1 MTSDLF
7 SIFPSNITLQGLSHL
22 DDVRGGDEDHV
33 HAAPVAAPGLQLGP
47 LVQGEPRVR
56 VAGAREVHP
65 DDRVI
70 PVDWEEELLDVSI
83 NIINLLFGFPLFK
96 YGAAWTED
104 WFLMMR
110 MKEMT
115 RIRKVRRAE
124 RILVYPADWDHPSIY
139 IGNREKRDLRVVG
152 NCLNEFE

>member
-22 DDVRGGDEDHV
+22 DDVCGGDEDHV
-33 HAAPVAAPGLQLGP
+33 HAAPGLQLGP

-70 PVDWEEELLDVSI
+70 PVDWEEELLDVTI
-83 NIINLLFGFPLFK
+83 IIINLLFGFPLFK

-115 RIRKVRRAE
+115 RVRKVRRAE
-124 RILVYPADWDHPSIY
+124 RILVYPTDWDHPSIY

-152 NCLNEFE
+152 NHPNAFK

>member
-7 SIFPSNITLQGLSHL
+7 SIFPSNITPQGLSHL

-70 PVDWEEELLDVSI
+70 PVD
-83 NIINLLFGFPLFK
+83 
-96 YGAAWTED
+96 
-104 WFLMMR
+104 
-110 MKEMT
+110 
-115 RIRKVRRAE
+115 
-124 RILVYPADWDHPSIY
+124 
-139 IGNREKRDLRVVG
+139 
-152 NCLNEFE
+152 